1 MALAY
6 DYFDLSDPRDTLVAL
21 EACLADGEP
30 AALGQIASVFSAEL
44 ATLSLADPT
53 PDVLD
58 RLAFAREAVAL
69 MQSYG
74 VEA

>member
-6 DYFDLSDPRDTLVAL
+6 DVFDLSDPRDTLTVL

-44 ATLSLADPT
+44 ATLSAADPT
-53 PDVLD
+53 PDVLE
-58 RLAFAREAVAL
+58 RLEFAREAVAL
-69 MQSYG
+69 MQAYG
-74 VEA
+74 L